1 MHEMSLVLSILD
13 IVTAKANE
21 EKADRINEIE
31 IEVGELAGVQPESLL
46 FCFDAARKHT
56 LAENASLQIIDIP
69 AKGKC
74 LDCAAEFPVEFYFSK
89 CPECGSYKV
98 DVIQGKDFRIRSIN
112 ID

>member
-13 IVTAKANE
+13 IVTAKAHE
-21 EKADRINEIE
+21 EKAARINEIE
-31 IEVGELAGVQPESLL
+31 IEIGQLAGIQSESLL
-46 FCFDAARKHT
+46 FCFDAARKNT
-56 LAENASLQIIDIP
+56 LAENALLQIIAVP

-98 DVIQGKDFRIRSIN
+98 NIFQGKDFKIRSIN